1 MRLQKQFTVKKEE
14 KEKTKANIAAIEAFG
29 WKVKEVKEGARHLKL
44 TCVIEE
50 KYLKNKDVDRLYR
63 RYKSNKRPIS
73 TFSIISYILFFL
85 SLALFIVGI
94 FYRLEL
100 WGVIF
105 LIIFGIIAF
114 MTFFFS
120 LSSFFLIKERKQVAK
135 ESVEE
140 AYILTHGKAKF

>member
-63 RYKSNKRPIS
+63 RYMQNRHPIS
-73 TFSIISYILFFL
+73 TFSIVSYFLFFV

>member
-1 MRLQKQFTVKKEE
+1 MRLQKQFIVKKEE
-14 KEKTKANIAAIEAFG
+14 KEKTKASIAAIEAFG

-50 KYLKNKDVDRLYR
+50 KYLKNKEIDKLYH
-63 RYKSNKRPIS
+63 RYMASRHPIS
-73 TFSIISYILFFL
+73 TFSIVSYFLFFV

-100 WGVIF
+100 WGVIL

-135 ESVEE
+135 ECVEE
-140 AYILTHGKAKF
+140 AYILTHNKAKY

>member
-50 KYLKNKDVDRLYR
+50 KYLKNKDVDRLYH
-63 RYKSNKRPIS
+63 RYMQNRHPIS
-73 TFSIISYILFFL
+73 TFSIVSYFLFFV

-105 LIIFGIIAF
+105 LLIFGIIAF

>member
-50 KYLKNKDVDRLYR
+50 KYLKNKDVDRLYH
-63 RYKSNKRPIS
+63 RYMQNRHPIS
-73 TFSIISYILFFL
+73 TFSIVSYFLFFV

>member
-50 KYLKNKDVDRLYR
+50 KYLKNKEIDKLYH
-63 RYKSNKRPIS
+63 RYMQNRHPIS
-73 TFSIISYILFFL
+73 TFSIVSYFLFFV

>member
-1 MRLQKQFTVKKEE
+1 MRLQKVFTIKKEE
-14 KEKTKANIAAIEAFG
+14 KEKTKANIARLEAFG
-29 WKVKEVKEGARHLKL
+29 WKIKEVKEGARHLKL

-50 KYLKNKDVDRLYR
+50 KYLKNKDLDKLYR
-63 RYKSNKRPIS
+63 RYKANRRLVSN
-73 TFSIISYILFFL
+73 FSIASYILFFL
-85 SLALFIVGI
+85 SLSLFIVGI

-100 WGVIF
+100 WGVII